1 MVSFGHLLRAARGNA
16 GLTQRELAALVG
28 IDDSY
33 ISRIERGS
41 PPPARD
47 KVLSLVEAL
56 GVSGKAERAIFLL
69 AAGCAGTED
78 LEGIGE
84 AGEQEERGDEEEDMP
99 LIFSTGSLHFPRPEK
114 VEEEALVEELRAL
127 LSLARQNQK
136 WDDILGLLR
145 SFFAWVRFRMGEKK

>member
-1 MVSFGHLLRAARGNA
+1 MSKFGDQLKRARENS
-16 GLTQRELAALVG
+16 GLTQKELAERVG

-47 KVLSLVEAL
+47 KVLSLVQAL
-56 GVSGKAERAIFLL
+56 GISGKAERATFLL
-69 AAGCAGTED
+69 AAGCASTED
-78 LEGIGE
+78 LEGIAE
-84 AGEQEERGDEEEDMP
+84 AGEHGEGEEEDMP

-114 VEEEALVEELRAL
+114 LEEEALVEELRAL
-127 LSLARQNQK
+127 LSLARMRNQK
-136 WDDILGLLR
+136 WQDIVELLR